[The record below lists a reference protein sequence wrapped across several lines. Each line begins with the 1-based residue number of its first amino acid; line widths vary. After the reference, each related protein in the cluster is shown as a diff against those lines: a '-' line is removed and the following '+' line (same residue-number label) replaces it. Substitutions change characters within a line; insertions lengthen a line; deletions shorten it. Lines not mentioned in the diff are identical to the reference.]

1 MTFHQFLNILNKRK
15 FSIIFIFILTV
26 SASFAVTKII
36 PKSYKA
42 TASVLLNLRGV
53 DLVTNSSIRLP
64 TNTHI
69 GILNSRRVALKVVEN
84 LGLSSQQR
92 YISSFLK
99 ANKRGTLDI
108 NSFIANQIGDGLSIG
123 AGRKL
128 GVISISYESTSPS
141 LAKVMANAFVDAYIE
156 TIIEMNNDLPK
167 RTSFWFA
174 KEVDQYRINYEKAL
188 NELSAYQKASG
199 IFDASEFDYEKDFLI
214 ELNTQLFDSQKQLSE
229 LNLKISAIDKDLSN
243 FSDIV
248 EDQTVETI
256 RLNLMKAQTAFYE
269 QASTL
274 DKNHPDYKKLLRQ
287 VGSMRS
293 FLKKETQTAYE
304 KLLRKRDSLV
314 TTIKSIKNS
323 IQSQK
328 DKINLLNEKYEK
340 LKQLEVTVNEL
351 NNIYSQAKTRLN
363 DLKLQAKSNAS
374 ESEVSILTKA
384 IEPTDHF
391 KPKLFKIMILGVF
404 FGFVLAI
411 SYAMLRELVKRRVR
425 IEDDITVSVGLPV
438 VGQLKDGA
446 KR

>member
-15 FSIIFIFILTV
+15 ISIIIIFILTV
-26 SASFAVTKII
+26 SASVAVTKII

-53 DLVTNSSIRLP
+53 DLVTDKSVRIP

-69 GILNSRRVALKVVEN
+69 GILKSRRVAFRVVKI
-84 LGLSSQQR
+84 LGLSSQQN

-99 ANKRGTLDI
+99 ANKDGGMDI
-108 NSFIANQIGDGLSIG
+108 NSYIAEEIGHKLSIS

-141 LAKVMANAFVDAYIE
+141 LAKVMANAYVEAYIE

-167 RTSFWFA
+167 RTAFWFS
-174 KEVDQYRINYEKAL
+174 KEVDQYHNNYEEAL
-188 NELSAYQKASG
+188 KELDTYQKESG
-199 IFDASEFDYEKDFLI
+199 IYDTGEFDYDKDFLI
-214 ELNTQLFDSQKQLSE
+214 QLNTRLFDAQKKLTE
-229 LNLKISAIDKDLSN
+229 LELKISSVNKDLSN

-248 EDQTVETI
+248 DDDGVEAI
-256 RLNLMKAQTAFYE
+256 RLNLMKARTAFYE
-269 QASTL
+269 KASTL
-274 DKNHPDYKKLLRQ
+274 DKNHPDYKKLFRKVETIKNFLRN
-287 VGSMRS
+287 
-293 FLKKETQTAYE
+293 ETKTAYE
-304 KLLRKRDSLV
+304 KILRKRDSLV
-314 TTIKSIKNS
+314 TTIESIKYA
-323 IQSQK
+323 IQWQK
-328 DKINLLNEKYEK
+328 DKINLLNGRYEK
-340 LKQLEVTVNEL
+340 LKKLQVNVSEL
-351 NNIYSQAKTRLN
+351 NDIYTQAKQRLSN
-363 DLKLQAKSNAS
+363 LKLQTKSNAS

-384 IEPTDHF
+384 IEPSGYF
-391 KPKLFKIMILGVF
+391 KPKLSKIFILGLF